1 MSIFLDKKKGRS
13 LTDVVYQKIR
23 NDIINGRIQQGHKL
37 SEIKLANDLSM
48 SRTPVR
54 EALKQLE
61 MEGLIDSIPNRG
73 AIVVGV
79 TDQDMKDLNTIR
91 QTIEVVAMRLV
102 VERISDT
109 QIKELE
115 DIFELMTFYTRKGD
129 IDKLI
134 ELNTSFH
141 EMIYDTLNSPQLEM
155 ILRHS
160 QDLLLKTRYQS
171 LNRDGRIHQT
181 LEEHGRILE
190 AIKTRNAE
198 MAADEI
204 IKHNR
209 QLEYIFN

>member
-160 QDLLLKTRYQS
+160 QDLLLKT
-171 LNRDGRIHQT
+171 
-181 LEEHGRILE
+181 
-190 AIKTRNAE
+190 
-198 MAADEI
+198 EI
-204 IKHNR
+204 SVA
-209 QLEYIFN
+209 